1 MKIVDLADQIFR
13 ELGEPTELT
22 LPAISYWIRSNVGGL
37 NNYLNVAYVMDEDT
51 LEIVDANS
59 KELSSDESA
68 VFKKMYMI
76 HFYDLK
82 IRKNIG
88 VVEEETI
95 ISVSDGE
102 QSVTKINKNQVTI
115 ALTSLKRAEE
125 SELHRLIASYKTDK
139 AVPRQVA
146 GDDTEQGRF
155 GQTKYNHEFN
165 RIN

>member
-22 LPAISYWIRSNVGGL
+22 LPAISYWIRSNVGAL
-37 NNYLNVAYVMDEDT
+37 NNYLNTGYIVKEGT
-51 LEIVDANS
+51 LELVDSNS
-59 KELSSDESA
+59 KEIGLDEA
-68 VFKKMYMI
+68 VVFKKMYMI

-82 IRKNIG
+82 IRKNIN
-88 VVEEETI
+88 VVEAETI
-95 ISVSDGE
+95 IAVSDGE

-115 ALTSLKRAEE
+115 ALTNLKRAEE
-125 SELHRLIASYKTDK
+125 SELHRLIGSYKSDK
-139 AVPRQVA
+139 SSPRQVA
-146 GDDTEQGRF
+146 GDDTEQGKF

>member
-13 ELGEPTELT
+13 ELGEPSDLT
-22 LPAISYWIRSNVGGL
+22 IPAISYWIRSNVGGL
-37 NNYLNVAYVMDEDT
+37 NNYINSSYKVKEST
-51 LEIVDANS
+51 LEIVDGDG
-59 KELSSDESA
+59 KEIGLDDA
-68 VFKKMYMI
+68 VVLKKMYTI

-88 VVEEETI
+88 VVETETI

-102 QSVTKINKNQVTI
+102 QSVTKINKNQITV

-125 SELHRLIASYKTDK
+125 AELHRLVTAYKSDK
-139 AVPRQVA
+139 SSPQQVA

-155 GQTKYNHEFN
+155 GQTKYNHEYN

>member
-13 ELGEPTELT
+13 ELGEPAELT
-22 LPAISYWIRSNVGGL
+22 LPAITYWVRSNVGGL
-37 NNYLNVAYVMDEDT
+37 NNYLNTSFTIDDDT
-51 LEIVDANS
+51 LEFDPV
-59 KELSSDESA
+59 LSLDESV

-82 IRKNIG
+82 IRKNIN
-88 VVEEETI
+88 VVETETI
-95 ISVSDGE
+95 IAVSDGE

-115 ALTSLKRAEE
+115 ALTNLKRAEE
-125 SELHRLIASYKTDK
+125 SELHKLIASYKFDK
-139 AVPRQVA
+139 SAPRQIA

-155 GQTKYNHEFN
+155 GQTRYNHEFN